1 MGIPSYFSYILKK
14 HANLIKK
21 LNFNV
26 NNLYIDSNSIIYDI
40 LRTLEGE
47 DNFEHRLIHA
57 VCLKVDEYINQ
68 TKPDNTVLIAFD
80 GVAPVAKLEQQ
91 RNRRY
96 KSVLEKNIRKEVG
109 LS

>member
-14 HANLIKK
+14 HATLIKK

-47 DNFEHRLIHA
+47 NNFERRLIHA
-57 VCLKVDEYINQ
+57 VC
-68 TKPDNTVLIAFD
+68 
-80 GVAPVAKLEQQ
+80 
-91 RNRRY
+91 
-96 KSVLEKNIRKEVG
+96 
-109 LS
+109 